1 MMQVPSDDEFVDA
14 FGVSPE
20 AEDEP
25 WIKAV
30 RIEDVLLSFDAQAAS
45 VRVRWFQGDE
55 PVVDLYDE
63 GATRL
68 LVWSGKGESRVVVEF
83 EDGEMSVR
91 IHPSV
96 RITSRHN

>member
-14 FGVSPE
+14 FGVAPE

-25 WIKAV
+25 WIKVV
-30 RIEDVLLSFDAQAAS
+30 RIEDVLVSFDEHAAS

-55 PVVDLYDE
+55 PVVDLYRED
-63 GATRL
+63 ANRL
-68 LVWSGKGESRVVVEF
+68 RVWSGDGESHVAVDF
-83 EDGEMSVR
+83 GDGEMRVR